1 MYSFNNIYKMAI
13 IKNYKEQYAF
23 AKKELTKAIKSGHN
37 VVLLGSDGANGKT
50 YLVKEMK
57 ELIIE
62 NDYVLLE
69 EPCLGDTNFVCE
81 TLAYYNKEKWIM
93 TTNNIEHLQ
102 SSLKNNA
109 FVLINMSQFKYPKY
123 SKLRSGR
130 A

>member
-1 MYSFNNIYKMAI
+1 MTT

-23 AKKELTKAIKSGHN
+23 AKKELIKAIKSGHN

-50 YLVKEMK
+50 HLAKEMK
-57 ELIIE
+57 ELILE
-62 NDYVLLE
+62 NDYAFIE

-81 TLAYYNKEKWIM
+81 TLAYYKKDKWIM
-93 TTNNIEHLQ
+93 TTNNIIHIQ

-109 FVLINMSQFKYPKY
+109 FLLINMSQFKYPKY

-130 A
+130 V